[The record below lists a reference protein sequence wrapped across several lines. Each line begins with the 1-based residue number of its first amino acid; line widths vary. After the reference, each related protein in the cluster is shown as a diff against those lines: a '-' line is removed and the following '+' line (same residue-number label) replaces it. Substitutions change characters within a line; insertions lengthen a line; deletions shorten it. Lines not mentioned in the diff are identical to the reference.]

1 MSLRRGI
8 EPIIATVILV
18 AVALIIAVAVVGYL
32 MGLFGGLAG
41 GSPQISITS
50 VSARLE
56 KEGSKDLEIELYIN
70 NAGAGSDKL
79 IRAEVI
85 YGNKTIKAS
94 MKDNQ
99 QKAEININIP
109 GNHRGWVELEASGVG
124 ASVGDTVILKLYFE
138 RSGTHTINVVVNPP
152 ITSSQQSQQPDSGG
166 NSQPGSGG

>member
-50 VSARLE
+50 VSARLAGKDFE
-56 KEGSKDLEIELYIN
+56 DLEIELYIN

-85 YGNKTIKAS
+85 YGGRTIIA
-94 MKDNQ
+94 NITEGN
-99 QKAEININIP
+99 EIKNEINIP
-109 GNHRGWVELEASGVG
+109 GNHRGWVKLMASDVE

-152 ITSSQQSQQPDSGG
+152 TT
-166 NSQPGSGG
+166 